1 MKKLFLLLTCL
12 SFVSCGQ
19 LDDML
24 DKDGDAAGEENVSGG
39 GDSSEDGDSE
49 SEAKMV
55 VSGYVQ
61 KGQFAAGS
69 QVTVFGLN
77 EKMQATGNSWPSNVK
92 DASGS
97 FSITIEEGDPFMEV
111 RAQGYYFD
119 ELTGDTSDGPM
130 TLEAVVDAS
139 YSTANVNLL
148 THLVRPRIKNLM
160 AEGYAYADAK
170 TQAEGE
176 LVTTLGYS
184 ALDISFDQLDITKSR
199 EGDALLLALACAL
212 QHGRTTGEMVTFIN
226 ELSLDFKEDGIL
238 EESNLAKIETAKS
251 QIDIMQVYE
260 NMQEYYRKNNMKDA
274 AVPDFYRYLLDE
286 DTFVVQGME
295 TEEKSSPHEG
305 GEDELDV
312 LSVTDFT
319 AESDVDWIEVSK
331 EHIVGP
337 QYKISLKVLPNEPM
351 DDRTGKIVFKDAQ
364 GGTRTEFC
372 ITQTGAYVLIECSL
386 TSVFSPFQPPRS
398 MIVDSDGYFNITGED
413 MVDVNGEDYSIV
425 GARNSFTV
433 RSRYASSYMVSY
445 PADAVEAQPDGTY
458 CINFPSEI
466 SNGTCGVIVGE
477 TEEALCRL
485 ASLNA
490 LIKFDFS
497 NIPDWTHVE
506 ISVDEG
512 VAICGEVV
520 VSSDYNVISV
530 KDGKSVVRVNRSGDE
545 SMAYIPV
552 LPGEIEHLTC
562 TVYYAD
568 GKSFSRTARN
578 PISLRKNHVVPVGT
592 FSPPQQ

>member
-12 SFVSCGQ
+12 SFVACGE
-19 LDDML
+19 LGDLL

-39 GDSSEDGDSE
+39 DGTAGEDSASG
-49 SEAKMV
+49 SEAKMF

-61 KGQFAAGS
+61 KGQFATGS
-69 QVTVFGLN
+69 QVTIFGLDEN
-77 EKMQATGNSWPSNVK
+77 LAATGDSWPSNIK

-97 FSITIEEGDPFMEV
+97 FAVSVVQGPAYMEI

-119 ELTGDTSDGPM
+119 ELSGETSDGMM
-130 TLEAVVDAS
+130 TLEAIVDQTS
-139 YSTANVNLL
+139 DRVNVNLL
-148 THLVRPRIKNLM
+148 THLVRPRIKKLI
-160 AEGYAYADAK
+160 AAGSSYSQAR

-212 QHGRTTGEMVTFIN
+212 QYERTTGEMVTFIN
-226 ELSLDFKEDGIL
+226 ALSLDFEEDGIL
-238 EESNLAKIETAKS
+238 EESYLAQIEAAKP
-251 QIDIMQVYE
+251 QIDIMLVYE
-260 NMQEYYRKNNMKDA
+260 NMQGYYSKNDMTEA
-274 AVPDFYRYLLDE
+274 VVPDFWRYLLDE
-286 DTFVVQGME
+286 DYFVVDGTE
-295 TEEKSSPHEG
+295 TEGISFPHEG

-386 TSVFSPFQPPRS
+386 TDVFPQLHSR
-398 MIVDSDGYFNITGED
+398 DGYFNITGED

-425 GARNSFTV
+425 GAGNSFTV
-433 RSRYASSYMVSY
+433 WSRLASSYMVSY

-466 SNGTCGVIVGE
+466 SNGTFGVIVGE
-477 TEEALCRL
+477 TDGSLCYL
-485 ASLNA
+485 ESLNA

-530 KDGKSVVRVNRSGDE
+530 KDGKSVVRVNRSGNE
-545 SMAYIPV
+545 SEAYIPV
-552 LPGEIEHLTC
+552 LPGEIPPFTC

-568 GKSFSRTARN
+568 GKSFSKTTRN
-578 PISLRKNHVVPVGT
+578 PISLRKNQAVSTGT
-592 FSPPQQ
+592 FPPPQQ

>member
-12 SFVSCGQ
+12 SFVACGQ

-77 EKMQATGNSWPSNVK
+77 EKMQATGNSWPSNIK

-97 FSITIEEGDPFMEV
+97 FSIAIEEGDPFMEV
-111 RAQGYYFD
+111 RAHGYYFD
-119 ELTGDTSDGPM
+119 ELTGYTSDGTM

-160 AEGYAYADAK
+160 AEGYAYADAR

-212 QHGRTTGEMVTFIN
+212 QYGRTTGEMVAFIN
-226 ELSLDFKEDGIL
+226 ELSLDFEKDGIL
-238 EESNLAKIETAKS
+238 EVSNLSKIESAKPL
-251 QIDIMQVYE
+251 INIVQVYE

-274 AVPDFYRYLLDE
+274 SVPDFYHYLLDE
-286 DTFVVQGME
+286 ETFVVQSME
-295 TEEKSSPHEG
+295 TEEMRFSHEG
-305 GEDELDV
+305 GEAELDIV
-312 LSVTDFT
+312 SVMDFT
-319 AESDVDWIEVSK
+319 VESSVDWVEVSK
-331 EHIVGP
+331 EHIYGP
-337 QYKISLKVLPNEPM
+337 QYKIVLKVLPNETM

-372 ITQTGAYVLIECSL
+372 ITQTGTYVLIACSL

-425 GARNSFTV
+425 GAGNSFTV
-433 RSRYASSYMVSY
+433 RSRVASSYMVSY
-445 PADAVEAQPDGTY
+445 PADAVETQPDGTY

-477 TEEALCRL
+477 TEGALCRL
-485 ASLNA
+485 ESLNA
-490 LIKFDFS
+490 LIKADFS

-506 ISVDEG
+506 VSVDEG

-552 LPGEIEHLTC
+552 LPGEIAPFTF

-568 GKSFSRTARN
+568 GKSLSRTGRN
-578 PISLRKNHVVPVGT
+578 PLILRKNQVVSVGT
-592 FSPPQQ
+592 FPPPQQ